1 MEESSPKA
9 PGNGK
14 YGGFWIRLLAYIIDG
29 ILISIL
35 GYIIGGSNVVSYTE
49 YAGTMSMSVNFF
61 GWYTLIPIVY
71 TIGFWIWRSTTPGKM
86 VFGLKIVDENGKN
99 MTPGAAVI
107 RYIGYI
113 LSAIIL
119 FIGYFMIGFSKTKQ
133 GLHDKI
139 AKTYV
144 VKK

>member
-1 MEESSPKA
+1 MAK
-9 PGNGK
+9 GDRH
-14 YGGFWIRLLAYIIDG
+14 YGGFWIRLLAYLVDG
-29 ILISIL
+29 IIISLI
-35 GYIIGGSNVVSYTE
+35 GYLIGGSNVVSYTE
-49 YAGTMSMSVNFF
+49 VGGTMTMSVNFF

-71 TIGFWIWRSTTPGKM
+71 TIGFWMWRSTTPGKM
-86 VFGLKIVDENGKN
+86 LFGLKIVDENGNN
-99 MTPGAAVI
+99 MTPGTAVI

-119 FIGYFMIGFSKTKQ
+119 FIGYIMIGFSKTKQ

-144 VKK
+144 VRK